1 MKIFCVGR
9 NYLDHA
15 KELGNEVPDEP
26 VVFLKPKSALLQQQN
41 PFYYPEFTNELHYE
55 AELVLRIAK
64 NGKYIQE
71 RHAAKYYNGITV
83 GIDFTARDI
92 QRQLQEKKLPW
103 EKAKAW
109 DNSAVVGK
117 FMDISPDFNPGDIN
131 FCLYKN
137 KELVQQGNS
146 GKMLFNFAQII
157 SNISNYFSLNIGD
170 LIFTGTPAGVGECVV
185 GDVLEGFIENESLL
199 ELEVKYAS
207 THCIHSHLPMQMTFF
222 MLASV
227 ILRTIVCI

>member
-9 NYLDHA
+9 NYVAHA
-15 KELGNEVPDEP
+15 QELGNEVPAEP
-26 VVFLKPKSALLQQQN
+26 IIFMKPKSALLQAHT

-55 AELVLRIAK
+55 CELVLRISK

-71 RHAAKYYNGITV
+71 RFASKYYDALTV

-92 QRQLQEKKLPW
+92 QNELKEKGLPW

-109 DNSAVVGK
+109 DNSAVIGK
-117 FMDISPDFNPGDIN
+117 WVTLANIKNKKDIN

-137 KELVQQGNS
+137 KEIVQKGSS
-146 GKMLFNFAQII
+146 GLMINNFDNVV
-157 SNISNYFSLNIGD
+157 SYISNYFSVNIGD

-185 GDVLEGFIENESLL
+185 GDELEGFLEDDSMF
-199 ELEVKYAS
+199 ELEIK
-207 THCIHSHLPMQMTFF
+207 
-222 MLASV
+222 
-227 ILRTIVCI
+227 